1 MNDECKEKSILV
13 ENMKRI
19 NKKLIMYK
27 IDFLKPKQKIIKEL
41 LLQSIYISIYYP
53 TINVDPENFGK
64 AYQVVYNQYY
74 SLLSHSLLKVD
85 KIKVQHTVIED
96 DKNILFNH
104 YTNDSIWTTSSIE
117 SDYYTFDEKEQSIY
131 TVNFYMDKDYTI
143 YKRRYVKLQ
152 ETLTVVS
159 TFVKLNYIVFKFLLC
174 FIIGLLCI
182 RN

>member
-1 MNDECKEKSILV
+1 
-13 ENMKRI
+13 MKRI

-96 DKNILFNH
+96 DKNFTLLQLNIYLIANNLLNLIFSLFLF
-104 YTNDSIWTTSSIE
+104 
-117 SDYYTFDEKEQSIY
+117 TF
-131 TVNFYMDKDYTI
+131 
-143 YKRRYVKLQ
+143 
-152 ETLTVVS
+152 
-159 TFVKLNYIVFKFLLC
+159 FLLIKTLIVL
-174 FIIGLLCI
+174 FI
-182 RN
+182 